1 MEEIDIVVAA
11 VAAVAV
17 KTVEVD
23 EDELQG
29 ERSKVL
35 AGRRSS
41 WVRRSFSRRP
51 PLLLL
56 QSMDLLGGAWP
67 RDSGELQMSD

>member
-1 MEEIDIVVAA
+1 MVELELDEMDVV

-56 QSMDLLGGAWP
+56 QSMDCLDWRSLAEG
-67 RDSGELQMSD
+67 

>member
-1 MEEIDIVVAA
+1 LAAVVELEVEEIDIVVAA
-11 VAAVAV
+11 TAAVAV

-29 ERSKVL
+29 ERRKVL
-35 AGRRSS
+35 AGRRNS

-51 PLLLL
+51 PLLPP
-56 QSMDLLGGAWP
+56 QSMDCLNELGRG
-67 RDSGELQMSD
+67 